1 MIRPLMV
8 VFVFIAATILG
19 ARAEPLNAQS
29 SLDRREAN
37 QPILLVDSES
47 PTANVFALRFVRDG
61 ADGLRLL
68 AAGEGKVVWQWQVR
82 QETQSRSVSLD
93 PLPRI
98 RWPINRGLRGM
109 ISSITSGRG
118 RVTDPSM
125 VAFCG
130 IGLLPTSVQVQSLN
144 GERALTALHSDE
156 LPFLQ
161 NIVYGLEFWPEPSKL
176 LAVGCGA
183 AEPKRAVIL
192 IWDIDQPARPRAVLE
207 TGFDAVRF
215 VSVSPNGRSL
225 VATDGVGLTVRR
237 WSIRET
243 DPFQTEAPV
252 DLSVPSPVVGFAWR
266 DDHRCLVA
274 TRNHGLTSLD
284 ERPLD
289 AKSVS
294 IVIRNRTPRP
304 LTMATRRNGQN
315 LQTWEVAS
323 ERSQSGTSPAVQQ
336 IGIRDGNNDWQTT
349 DLDLR
354 ASPAWEFDV
363 DLDASGRPQILAFA
377 GVKLFA
383 QANGVIVGVKDSLAL
398 DRSPPDF
405 SKIRNRIDVGHID
418 GNRPLL
424 ARLQESTI
432 SGAITTIAVSPDGQ
446 FIAAVGEQP
455 RATSTGFGEQP
466 VQEIRLWRVSDGS
479 LVAVTPDRRAMPTS
493 LSPIRSVGLAR
504 SESSSTVPD
513 VVRFSWSN
521 DARLSLSLSESMSRQ
536 VISKQSPGP
545 DKPHPNR
552 APQSWKARFER
563 DRYWLTN
570 KSAEGQEVGP
580 FPLLEWLSP
589 EVWEAHRFVRQN
601 REYMAIGYRDGTL
614 IWDLARLKA
623 LAKESTRR
631 QEQAL
636 VRGFFRHTGR
646 LSCLSVSEE
655 GDYLISGATDGS
667 ICLWSLRGI
676 EQPHDGIR
684 ELGLKLRRDGN
695 SLRVE
700 NFTPGLPASFAGL
713 QADDELLKL
722 RVPRSTSQ
730 ESEWIEHAD
739 QMESA
744 LRALPPG
751 LGAVFQVRGRPGIS
765 AADLIHEPLWTLYP
779 MLDGQWVISTPAQV
793 FGASSDEAMRRF
805 GWHLNLGGQRDQSVA
820 FFPLDLFRDTHE
832 RIALI
837 AQASW
842 KSQQPAVRTLSLDLP
857 SRVEITEIQ
866 AADGPRMS
874 LTNEFAGPV
883 DLDVTL
889 SVQRSGQETPK
900 QLELW
905 CNGRLIRQENW
916 KSSVDL
922 PPTVR
927 WSVPKSALRVGDRNQ
942 LIAVVR
948 SDSTESTNHRE
959 GSPAALVNRAIRTI
973 FVAGT
978 SRPKMHFLG
987 VGVTDL
993 DHAARFQQT
1002 AGIKPLRFA
1011 VNDVC
1016 LLGHAL
1022 AERAGASGFDLGEF
1036 RYLVPRVPEGIE
1048 ISATQVASPTY
1059 DKVLKA
1065 LDQLRELAKPEDFVC
1080 VSLSCHGFA
1089 ADNGA
1094 YLVVQDTAPDLRNA
1108 VTDRELFAD
1117 CLWKLN
1123 CPALV
1128 LLDACH
1134 SGSAL
1139 TGDSLRGLNGFGLG
1153 PEILVSCKPR
1163 QESFEAERLYR
1174 LGDRWFGM
1182 SVFTASLLEAL
1193 SGHELSGSNLADRRM
1208 NSVVYAPSIDRNG
1221 DGFLSVEELGLH
1233 ATLRVP
1239 VLQKLVNQEATT
1251 LETRQQPDLL
1261 PSLAFPRNR
1270 IRLRIPASR

>member
-1 MIRPLMV
+1 MIRPLTV
-8 VFVFIAATILG
+8 VFVAAALLG
-19 ARAEPLNAQS
+19 MQAEPLNAQS

-47 PTANVFALRFVRDG
+47 PTSSVFALRFVRDG

-82 QETQSRSVSLD
+82 QETESRLVSLD
-93 PLPRI
+93 PLPRL
-98 RWPINRGLRGM
+98 RWPISRGMRGM
-109 ISSITSGRG
+109 ISTIASGG
-118 RVTDPSM
+118 ARVAESSL

-130 IGLLPTSVQVQSLN
+130 IGLLPTSVQVQSLK

-161 NIVYGLEFWPEPSKL
+161 NSVYGLEFWPEPSKL

-183 AEPKRAVIL
+183 AESKRAVIL
-192 IWDIDQPARPRAVLE
+192 IWDIDQPARPRAILE
-207 TGFDAVRF
+207 TGFDVVRF
-215 VSVSPNGRSL
+215 LSVSPNGRSL
-225 VATDGVGLTVRR
+225 VATDGVGLKVRR
-237 WSIRET
+237 WSVPEI
-243 DPFQTEAPV
+243 DPLQMEAPV

-266 DDHRCLVA
+266 DDQRSLVA
-274 TRNHGLTSLD
+274 TRNHGL
-284 ERPLD
+284 RPLD
-289 AKSVS
+289 EKPMDATSVS
-294 IVIRNRTPRP
+294 LIIRNRTLQP
-304 LTMATRRNGQN
+304 LTFATRRNGQN
-315 LQTWEVAS
+315 VQTWEVAS
-323 ERSQSGTSPAVQQ
+323 ERSQSGASPAVQQ
-336 IGIRDGNNDWQTT
+336 IGLRDGNNAWQTI

-354 ASPAWEFDV
+354 ASPTWEFEI
-363 DLDASGRPQILAFA
+363 DLDSSERPRILAFA

-383 QANGVIVGVKDSLAL
+383 RANGVIVGVKDSLAL
-398 DRSPPDF
+398 DQSPPDF
-405 SKIRNRIDVGHID
+405 SKIRNRIDVGHVD

-424 ARLQESTI
+424 ARLQDSANLGTI
-432 SGAITTIAVSPDGQ
+432 TAVAVSPDGK
-446 FIAAVGEQP
+446 FLAAVGEQP
-455 RATSTGFGEQP
+455 RATPAGFGEQP
-466 VQEIRLWRVSDGS
+466 IQEIRLWRVSDGS
-479 LVAVTPDRRAMPTS
+479 LVAVTPDRRTMPTG
-493 LSPIRSVGLAR
+493 LSPIRSVGMAR
-504 SESSSTVPD
+504 SASSSTVSD
-513 VVRFSWSN
+513 LIRFSWSN
-521 DARLSLSLSESMSRQ
+521 DARLSLSLSESVSRQ
-536 VISKQSPGP
+536 VISLQSAKP
-545 DKPHPNR
+545 DNPHPNR
-552 APQSWKARFER
+552 EPQSWKARFER
-563 DRYWLTN
+563 DRFWLTN
-570 KSAEGQEVGP
+570 KLAMGPEVGP
-580 FPLLEWLSP
+580 FPLPEWLSP
-589 EVWEAHRFVRQN
+589 EVFEAHRFVRQN
-601 REYMAIGYRDGTL
+601 REYMAIGYREGTL

-623 LAKESTRR
+623 LANESTRR

-636 VRGFFRHTGR
+636 VRSFYRHTGR

-655 GDYLISGATDGS
+655 GDYLITGGTEGS

-700 NFTPGLPASFAGL
+700 EFTPGLPASFAGL
-713 QADDELLKL
+713 TQNDELLKL
-722 RVPRSTSQ
+722 CVPRTS
-730 ESEWIEHAD
+730 SPVYEWIERVD

-765 AADLIHEPLWTLYP
+765 AADLVHEPLWTLYP
-779 MLDGQWVISTPAQV
+779 MLDSQWVMSTPAQV

-805 GWHLNLGGQRDQSVA
+805 GWHLNLGGQHDQSVA
-820 FFPLDLFRDTHE
+820 FFPLDQFRDSHE

-837 AQASW
+837 AQTSW
-842 KSQQPAVRTLSLDLP
+842 KGQQPVVRSVLDLP

-866 AADGPRMS
+866 AADDPRAS
-874 LTNEFAGPV
+874 LTGEFARPV

-889 SVQRSGQETPK
+889 SVRRSGQEIPK

-916 KSSVDL
+916 EPSVEQSPD
-922 PPTVR
+922 VR
-927 WSVPKSALRVGDRNQ
+927 WSVPKSALRIGDRNQ
-942 LIAVVR
+942 LIAIVR
-948 SDSTESTNHRE
+948 SDSARNTHSRE
-959 GSPAALVNRAIRTI
+959 GSSTALVNRAIRTI

-978 SRPKMHFLG
+978 PRPKMHFLG

-993 DHAARFQQT
+993 DHAARFQQFS

-1011 VNDVC
+1011 ANDVC

-1048 ISATQVASPTY
+1048 IAASQVASPTH
-1059 DKVLKA
+1059 DEVLKA
-1065 LDQLRELAKPEDFVC
+1065 LDRLRETAAPEDFVC
-1080 VSLSCHGFA
+1080 VSLSCHGIT
-1089 ADNGA
+1089 DNGV
-1094 YLVVQDTAPDLRNA
+1094 YLVVQDTTPDRRLA
-1108 VTDRELFAD
+1108 VTNRELFAD
-1117 CLWKLN
+1117 RLWKLN

-1163 QESFEAERLYR
+1163 QESYEAERLYR

-1193 SGHELSGSNLADRRM
+1193 SGHELSGSSLADRRM
-1208 NSVVYAPSIDRNG
+1208 NPVIYTPSIDRNG

-1239 VLQKLVNQEATT
+1239 VLQKLVNQEAAT

-1270 IRLRIPASR
+1270 IRLRIPTSR